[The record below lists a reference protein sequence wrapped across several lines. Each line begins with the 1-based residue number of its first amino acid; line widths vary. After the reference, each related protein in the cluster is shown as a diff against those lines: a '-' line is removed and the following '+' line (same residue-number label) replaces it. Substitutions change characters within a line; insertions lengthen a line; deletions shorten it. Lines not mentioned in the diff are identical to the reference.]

1 MELQES
7 PRPCTPTMRPPHRRD
22 SRTSSTYKRHLQ
34 TRQPWRQTTPS
45 PRLHGR
51 SEEDG
56 QRQIERSENG
66 QNCHFEKLS
75 ANTAPPTT
83 SHLGNSPE
91 NAGDRPPV
99 PGSSTSRGELSGI
112 SPNATKGQAA
122 DPTTTPRARG
132 TKTTMY
138 RRAGH
143 PLRPPLRPAEPPEGE
158 GRGAGGSGTGSR
170 DGEERSRREDKER
183 GRVPRNL
190 CPFVFLA
197 LNEDYSSQVN
207 NPISS

>member
-66 QNCHFEKLS
+66 QNCHYLRSSRPTPLLQQPPTLGTRRRTPETGLQCLAAAPAGGSSAASRQTPRRAKQQTLQLHLGREEQKLLCTGGPGTLS
-75 ANTAPPTT
+75 APH
-83 SHLGNSPE
+83 SGRQSRRRE
-91 NAGDRPPV
+91 
-99 PGSSTSRGELSGI
+99 RGEG
-112 SPNATKGQAA
+112 PEAA
-122 DPTTTPRARG
+122 AQE
-132 TKTTMY
+132 
-138 RRAGH
+138 
-143 PLRPPLRPAEPPEGE
+143 AETGR
-158 GRGAGGSGTGSR
+158 RGAG
-170 DGEERSRREDKER
+170 ERIRREEESP
-183 GRVPRNL
+183 G
-190 CPFVFLA
+190 
-197 LNEDYSSQVN
+197 
-207 NPISS
+207 ISVRSCF